1 MSRECVHV
9 DDTTTYRYY
18 NLWYNSKDDAAISIR
33 RINTGIDFRAN
44 KKAREQMT
52 ANTYLLYMSLITL
65 PQNREW
71 ILSDLDL
78 DERTSLSEED
88 IVRGL
93 QDLSELGYL
102 TLTNKRRSA
111 ITIFEAPH
119 LKPRV

>member
-65 PQNREW
+65 TQNREW